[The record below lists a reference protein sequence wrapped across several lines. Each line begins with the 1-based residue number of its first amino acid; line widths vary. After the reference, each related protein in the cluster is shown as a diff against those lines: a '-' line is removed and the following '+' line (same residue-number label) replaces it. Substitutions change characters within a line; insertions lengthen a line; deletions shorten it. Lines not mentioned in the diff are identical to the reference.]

1 MTMMT
6 LDPAHPLQAGWFSR
20 LIRGRSV
27 ADLYATLRARYVARH
42 VARHVEELLPVAMA
56 CHGIDTASL
65 DDERRNRI
73 RDLRQACAH
82 CPRPRACRR
91 LLANADLEA
100 HRRLC
105 PNEDRLESLEL

>member
-1 MTMMT
+1 MTMVT
-6 LDPAHPLQAGWFSR
+6 LDPAHPLQAGWFAR

-27 ADLYATLRARYVARH
+27 ADLYAALRARHEARH
-42 VARHVEELLPVAMA
+42 VDELLPVAMA

-65 DDERRNRI
+65 DEERRKRI

-82 CPRPRACRR
+82 CRRPRACRR

-105 PNEDRLESLEL
+105 PNEDRLESLER